1 MLPNKEQKNFVKC
14 SSRGLNFSMSER
26 KLKQIFCSV
35 KYYTKINLYQT
46 LLEDNFLKPFIK
58 NVLFSNFL
66 KHFAEK
72 NPRSIT

>member
-1 MLPNKEQKNFVKC
+1 MLPNKEQKNFVQC
-14 SSRGLNFSMSER
+14 SSRGINFSMSER
-26 KLKQIFCSV
+26 KLKQILCSV
-35 KYYTKINLYQT
+35 KYNTKINLYQT

-58 NVLFSNFL
+58 NVLFSSFL

>member
-14 SSRGLNFSMSER
+14 SIRGFNFSMSER